1 MSDNI
6 HSTKTCSH
14 SYIPASQKQLPSSAK
29 KISSELSA
37 IVSRLK
43 KSSRETE
50 YILSSIP
57 DGIFL
62 IAQNG
67 SITVCNTEAK
77 TILGFP
83 ENYPLLHQ
91 SFFDVFPD
99 AFLGFSVSEAL
110 KNLPTPKTVALNLE
124 EGGLSKDLEVFVRR
138 CGGND
143 LDDSPYLFIMIRD
156 RSMYKQLENALERY
170 KNISEIGRLAATLAH
185 EIRNPLTG
193 IEGFASLL
201 KEELSSPRH
210 KRMAQSI
217 VDGTRSLNSLVSSI
231 LEYTRP
237 NPLNLKATNLID
249 FITSLE
255 PLLTSTFPSYK
266 QEIKAKDSIIKSM
279 DPDRIKSVLWNLVKN
294 ACEAAYPGTSVVLC
308 LEENGDISVTNQ
320 GETIPSEIF
329 KNLFTPFFT
338 TKASGNGLGL
348 PEAKK
353 VMNMHGG
360 EITVSSVN
368 DVTSFVIKIP

>member
-1 MSDNI
+1 MNDNV
-6 HSTKTCSH
+6 HSTKICSRSH
-14 SYIPASQKQLPSSAK
+14 TPKSSDLVSGR
-29 KISSELSA
+29 KIRSELDS
-37 IVSRLK
+37 IISRLK

-62 IAQNG
+62 ISENG
-67 SITVCNTEAK
+67 AITVCNTEAK

-91 SFFDVFPD
+91 SFFDIFPD
-99 AFLGFSVSEAL
+99 SFLGFSVSEAL
-110 KNLPTPKTVALNLE
+110 KHLPAPKTVALNLE
-124 EGGLSKDLEVFVRR
+124 DGELSKDLEIFVRR

-143 LDDSPYLFIMIRD
+143 LDDSPYLFVMIRD

-170 KNISEIGRLAATLAH
+170 KNISEIGRLAATVAH

-201 KEELSSPRH
+201 REELTSPRH

-237 NPLNLKATNLID
+237 NPLNLKTTNLSD
-249 FITSLE
+249 FISSLH
-255 PLLTSTFPSYK
+255 PLLSSSFPSYK
-266 QEIKAKDSIIKSM
+266 QEIKVSTPITKSI
-279 DPDRIKSVLWNLVKN
+279 DPDRMKSVLWNLVKN
-294 ACEAAYPGTSVVLC
+294 ACEASYPNAPVVLS

-320 GETIPSEIF
+320 GENIPPEVQ

-338 TKASGNGLGL
+338 TKSSGNGLGL

-353 VMNMHGG
+353 VISMHGG
-360 EITVSSVN
+360 EIVVSSTN
-368 DVTSFVIKIP
+368 NVTAFVIKIP